1 MIGGVTHRILPHLSG
16 VLHLHVNRPLN
27 SVVNYCISRAHDH
40 NIAGQEA
47 QQIVNIAEVEDP
59 QGGGK
64 VFGVFFVPRALP
76 QFPKACLH
84 GGGGPQVGE
93 VARLGG
99 VTRLSI

>member
-1 MIGGVTHRILPHLSG
+1 MIALSRLSHTDVLPL
-16 VLHLHVNRPLN
+16 LN
-27 SVVNYCISRAHDH
+27 SLVNYCISRAHDH

-59 QGGGK
+59 QGGGR

-76 QFPKACLH
+76 HFTKACLH

-93 VARLGG
+93 VTRLGG
-99 VTRLSI
+99 VTQLSI

>member
-16 VLHLHVNRPLN
+16 VPYLHVNRPLN

-59 QGGGK
+59 QGGGR
-64 VFGVFFVPRALP
+64 VFGVLSSPGLYPILQRPVYME
-76 QFPKACLH
+76 
-84 GGGGPQVGE
+84 VGHP
-93 VARLGG
+93 
-99 VTRLSI
+99 T